1 VNARDNTPLRTLI
14 ADRLAAGEDTAAGI
28 AKAIGKGDT
37 PSIVVKELN
46 AMRTD
51 GQVECE
57 QRGKKKELV
66 YWLAVPLDVAA
77 ASVEPAPSLPPA
89 TISEVML
96 PPGVR
101 HGTRAAQIYRVLP
114 LYGAKPMTARQIAT
128 ATGAALGL
136 ISPTL
141 SGMVKAGQISRVLTD
156 PCDAYG
162 YTRLPPAGGD
172 IDIQNAQPEVAKNT
186 GSSASGYLSPSEGAA
201 VQSKPAPVAAAT
213 PSAAPVAADVQPQS
227 AEIPPQVTPQIPP
240 PQYDPNEVAFR
251 APDPLAQIR
260 DLLLPLVCIG
270 DTSHMP
276 DALQIARSIPG
287 LIAGLR
293 RDIANRD
300 AALEQMDAQVV
311 SASETLAPLV
321 LGDTDTSDMGLQ
333 EIAEKV
339 AAVVN
344 AHDDELLAQAK
355 TIIDLRNQLGEECT
369 ARQSL
374 QEQIEHLQREA
385 MRGDTCLSGQDRYTA
400 AGYLVRASKRKPRTL
415 LSEDKAREAAMSSI
429 RTGAP
434 WAAVYALVPIGC
446 ARRGVEWR
454 SA

>member
-1 VNARDNTPLRTLI
+1 MNARDNTPLRTLI

-28 AKAIGKGDT
+28 AQAIGKGDT

-66 YWLAVPLDVAA
+66 YWLAVPRDVAA
-77 ASVEPAPSLPPA
+77 DDYEPEPAPAPA

-141 SGMVKAGQISRVLTD
+141 SGMVKAGQVSRVSSGVTE
-156 PCDAYG
+156 AYG

-172 IDIQNAQPEVAKNT
+172 
-186 GSSASGYLSPSEGAA
+186 SEGGE
-201 VQSKPAPVAAAT
+201 T
-213 PSAAPVAADVQPQS
+213 DVKTQS
-227 AEIPPQVTPQIPP
+227 AEIPPQITPAIP
-240 PQYDPNEVAFR
+240 QDDVE
-251 APDPLAQIR
+251 R
-260 DLLLPLVCIG
+260 D
-270 DTSHMP
+270 
-276 DALQIARSIPG
+276 DALPPADAS
-287 LIAGLR
+287 LLAL
-293 RDIANRD
+293 ANRELAD
-300 AALEQMDAQVV
+300 RLARVAHVLRGSGLEGLKDLDDGADLQTAAAALTGAYQMALANLQARGEQFLEMQD
-311 SASETLAPLV
+311 ELN
-321 LGDTDTSDMGLQ
+321 
-333 EIAEKV
+333 KR
-339 AAVVN
+339 
-344 AHDDELLAQAK
+344 DDELFVQAG
-355 TIIDLRNQLGEECT
+355 TVVGLRSQLET
-369 ARQSL
+369 
-374 QEQIEHLQREA
+374 LQREA
-385 MRGDTCLSGQDRYTA
+385 MRGASCLSGQDRYTA

-415 LSEDKAREAAMSSI
+415 LDKDKARDAALSSI
-429 RTGAP
+429 RAGAQR
-434 WAAVYALVPIGC
+434 AEVFALVPIGH
-446 ARRGVEWR
+446 ARRGAEWR